1 MKKNIGLVF
10 LLYFFLL
17 FSFNINA
24 QSIRLG
30 LGGGLTSITSPSYY
44 TDNISNGAYGF
55 KGNYHLSLIAKL
67 NLPLLPITPAFFID
81 YHYLNSSGQFDSVE
95 VSYSQRIFSIGVEG
109 EWDFLPLPI
118 VKPYLLVNVALNNF
132 GELKATTSNEIFGQS
147 SFTRYGAGVG
157 LGTVL
162 SVIPSMDLDLSAKY
176 NFMNLVGKKSGEG
189 AINSFTLNLVI
200 LF

>member
-1 MKKNIGLVF
+1 MKKNIGLIF
-10 LLYFFLL
+10 ILSLFLL
-17 FSFNINA
+17 FSINVQA

-30 LGGGLTSITSPSYY
+30 LGGGLTSLTSPNYY

-55 KGNYHLSLIAKL
+55 KGNYHFGLIAKL
-67 NLPLLPITPAFFID
+67 NIPLLPITPAVFID
-81 YHYLNSSGQFDSVE
+81 YHYLNSSGKFDSAE
-95 VSYSQRIFSIGVEG
+95 VSYSQRIFSIGIEG
-109 EWDFLPLPI
+109 EWDFLSLPV

-132 GELKATTSNEIFGQS
+132 GELNATTSNQIFGQP
-147 SFTRYGAGVG
+147 SFTRYGAGFG
-157 LGTVL
+157 IGTVL

-189 AINSFTLNLVI
+189 SINAFTLNLLI